1 MTQENK
7 DFAFLH
13 FIVLIW
19 GFTAIL
25 GVLID
30 LPSVE
35 MVFFRT
41 VIASI
46 GLAVLI
52 AFRKKGFNFRAGRHF
67 PITLGTGVLIA
78 AHWILFFLSA
88 RVSNVSVCLAGMAT
102 CSLWTSFLEPLT
114 SKKKIKLFEVLLS
127 ILAFIGIVIIFNVE
141 FDHFLGLMLAMVSAF
156 IAAVF
161 TVINGRL
168 SKKEDPFVITFYEM
182 TGAWL
187 AIALFFPFYLML
199 DGVDELVLS
208 PSWSDWGYLL
218 ILGWVCTVYAYS
230 YSVKLMQRLSAFS
243 VNLTVNLE
251 PVYGIA
257 MALLFFPDNE
267 QMTPGFYLGTGL
279 ILLSVLIYPILNK
292 AHKRKALETDN
303 LR

>member
-1 MTQENK
+1 MTQETK

-41 VIASI
+41 LLASV
-46 GLAVLI
+46 GLLAIVY
-52 AFRKKGFNFRAGRHF
+52 FRKKSFSFQQRKDHWV
-67 PITLGTGVLIA
+67 TLGTGALIA

-102 CSLWTSFLEPLT
+102 CSLWTSFLEPLFN
-114 SKKKIKLFEVLLS
+114 KRRIKPYEVVLS
-127 ILAFIGIVIIFNVE
+127 VIAFVGIAIIFNVE
-141 FDHFLGLMLAMVSAF
+141 FDYFLGLILAMVSAA
-156 IAAVF
+156 IAALF
-161 TVINGRL
+161 TVINGKLTKR
-168 SKKEDPFVITFYEM
+168 EDPFVITFYEM
-182 TGAWL
+182 IGATL
-187 AIALFFPFYLML
+187 AIALFFPIYLSFEGIDSL
-199 DGVDELVLS
+199 ALS
-208 PSWSDWGYLL
+208 PTLSDWGYLI
-218 ILGWVCTVYAYS
+218 ILALVCTVYAYS
-230 YSVKLMQRLSAFS
+230 YSVKLMKRLSAFS

-257 MALLFFPDNE
+257 MALVFFPEEE
-267 QMTPGFYLGTGL
+267 QMTSGFYLGTAL
-279 ILLSVLIYPILNK
+279 ILASVLIYPLINRRL
-292 AHKRKALETDN
+292 KRKALNTDL